1 MIDET
6 AERQKW
12 YFRLTV
18 TAWHPMPPNSRLES
32 NGVLP
37 PKSVSRISPAGKGES
52 DAFKPLLIDTRDFD
66 DFLSNTKPKFSQ
78 FFRELAAV
86 NQVDWRCA
94 VPRGFL
100 DGGGSERAR
109 RNEETLIGSTYHR
122 ATEIAN
128 IAG

>member
-1 MIDET
+1 MSGIRRANEHGSDPPVLHH
-6 AERQKW
+6 
-12 YFRLTV
+12 F
-18 TAWHPMPPNSRLES
+18 HPHSPRHLAAYISTHRARSRFDRPG
-32 NGVLP
+32 N
-37 PKSVSRISPAGKGES
+37 GES
-52 DAFKPLLIDTRDFD
+52 DIFKPLLIDTRDFD

-86 NQVDWRCA
+86 NKVDDWRRA

-109 RNEETLIGSTYHR
+109 RNKETLIGSTYHR

>member
-1 MIDET
+1 M
-6 AERQKW
+6 R
-12 YFRLTV
+12 R
-18 TAWHPMPPNSRLES
+18 
-32 NGVLP
+32 
-37 PKSVSRISPAGKGES
+37 SPADSTNRSLAAFGKLQHIQS

-78 FFRELAAV
+78 FFRKLAAV
-86 NQVDWRCA
+86 NKVDWRRA
-94 VPRGFL
+94 VPRGFF

-109 RNEETLIGSTYHR
+109 RNKETLIGSTYHR